1 MPTLFPARQSLLAGP
16 LFMLLSACLFTAMNV
31 LLKQAMA
38 DFRIWDIGFY
48 RFSGGLV
55 LLTAVFSRRGNPF
68 RSPDTKLL
76 VVRGCTGSVAFI
88 FFILSVR
95 LLPVSTAL
103 MLLYSFPAFAA
114 LFSSWIYREKV
125 TPAGWACLGMVLIGV
140 AVLVNPQSGGEEL
153 GYAAGLLS
161 AVFAGLTMAIVR
173 RLKQSNG
180 SVIIYLYFCLVG
192 SVVTAPFFLPAP
204 VLPLSFHQM
213 LVCGGIILT
222 SIIGQLLMNHGF
234 GYCRSWE
241 GGLYMTSEVL
251 FTSLAGIL
259 MFGDPVGWR
268 FAAGGALILG
278 STVAIQLER
287 AIPRSRHL
295 PKLKPGGTG

>member
-1 MPTLFPARQSLLAGP
+1 MHPPFAARQSPSAGP
-16 LFMLLSACLFTAMNV
+16 LLMLLSACLFTAMNV
-31 LLKQAMA
+31 LLKQAMD

-48 RFSGGLV
+48 RFCGGLL
-55 LLTAVFSRRGNPF
+55 LLTAVFGRRGNPF
-68 RSPDTKLL
+68 RSSDTKLL

-103 MLLYSFPAFAA
+103 MLLYSYPAFAA

-125 TPAGWACLGMVLIGV
+125 SPVGWACLAMVLVGV
-140 AVLVNPQSGGEEL
+140 AVLVHPQRGGEGL
-153 GYAAGLLS
+153 GYAAGVLS

-173 RLKQSNG
+173 QLKQTNG
-180 SVIIYLYFCLVG
+180 SVVIYLYFCLVG
-192 SVVTAPFFLPAP
+192 SVVTAPFFLQAP
-204 VLPLSFHQM
+204 VLPLSLGQM

-222 SIIGQLLMNHGF
+222 SIVGQLLMNHGF

-251 FTSLAGIL
+251 FTALAGIL
-259 MFGDPVGWR
+259 MFGDPVDWR
-268 FAAGGALILG
+268 FALGGALIVG
-278 STVAIQLER
+278 SAVGIQLER
-287 AIPRSRHL
+287 AVHWRRRPPRANTERA
-295 PKLKPGGTG
+295 G

>member
-1 MPTLFPARQSLLAGP
+1 MPRLFAASQSSLAGP
-16 LFMLLSACLFTAMNV
+16 LCMLLSACLFTAMNV
-31 LLKQAMA
+31 LLKQAMT

-48 RFSGGLV
+48 RFCGGL
-55 LLTAVFSRRGNPF
+55 LILTAIFSRRGNPF
-68 RSPDTKLL
+68 QSSDTKLL
-76 VVRGCTGSVAFI
+76 IVRGCTGSIAFI

-125 TPAGWACLGMVLIGV
+125 SPVGWACLVMVLLGV
-140 AVLVNPQSGGEEL
+140 AALIHPQSGGERL

-161 AVFAGLTMAIVR
+161 AVFAGLTIAIIR
-173 RLKQSNG
+173 QLKQTNG
-180 SVIIYLYFCLVG
+180 AVIIYLYFCLVG
-192 SVVTAPFFLPAP
+192 AVVTAPFFLRAP
-204 VLPLSFHQM
+204 VLPLTPSQM

-222 SIIGQLLMNHGF
+222 SIMGQLLMNQGF

-251 FTSLAGIL
+251 LTALAGVML
-259 MFGDPVGWR
+259 FGDPVGWR
-268 FAAGGALILG
+268 FAAGGTLIIG
-278 STVAIQLER
+278 STIAIQLER
-287 AIPRSRHL
+287 TMPWGHRS
-295 PKLKPGGTG
+295 PKMKPEGNP